1 MRICHVLTN
10 DQGGGRV
17 YAEALAR
24 GAQAR
29 GAEVEWL
36 FTGTRQVHARAARR
50 AYARADVIHCHGF
63 RAALVAAP
71 FSSRLVVTP
80 HGSHVIRRTRGPRRW
95 LALGCVRAATY
106 RATAVVCVG
115 REELDDLKAL
125 LGGQA
130 RKLQLILN
138 GSRRVAPPTRE
149 HRLAA
154 RRELGIDEAAPVLAY
169 IARLEPHKDP
179 TLAVRAFEHTLEL
192 LPSARLIVAGG
203 GSLAQPIRA
212 LGMNGVHLL
221 GQLPDASTVLLAAD
235 AVLNTSHW
243 EGMSLS
249 LLEAMWCGR
258 PAVAVAA
265 AGNRETIGDTGV
277 LVESRDPRAIGAAAA
292 SLLSNR
298 RRLGSLGA
306 RARERAERLFD
317 EDRMVEQTLEL
328 YEQCVR
334 EAPHRARTRTAPAGA
349 GAR

>member
-10 DQGGGRV
+10 EHGGGLV
-17 YAEALAR
+17 YAEALAD

-36 FTGTRQVHARAARR
+36 FTGTRPVPGRAARR

-63 RAALVAAP
+63 RAALVSAP
-71 FSSRLVVTP
+71 FSNRLVVTP
-80 HGSHVIRRTRGPRRW
+80 HGSHLIRRTRGARRDCA
-95 LALGCVRAATY
+95 LACIRAAT
-106 RATAVVCVG
+106 RRTRVVICVG
-115 REELDDLKAL
+115 REELDDLRSV

-138 GSRRVAPPTRE
+138 GSRRVAPPTPE

-154 RRELGIDEAAPVLAY
+154 RRELGIDETAPVLAY
-169 IARLEPHKDP
+169 VARLEPHKDP
-179 TLAVRAFEHTLEL
+179 MLALHAFKHTLEL

-203 GSLAQPIRA
+203 GSLEEAIRA
-212 LGMNGVHLL
+212 LGVNGVYLL
-221 GQLPDASTVLLAAD
+221 GELPHVGTVLLAAD

-265 AGNRETIGDTGV
+265 AGNREVIADSGV
-277 LVESRDPRAIGAAAA
+277 LVDARDPHAIGAAVA
-292 SLLSNR
+292 SLLGDRS
-298 RRLGSLGA
+298 RLEALGG

-317 EDRMVEQTLEL
+317 AERMVEETLQL
-328 YEQCVR
+328 YERCWRQGT
-334 EAPHRARTRTAPAGA
+334 PRAARPEPAGA